1 MSSKATRSI
10 GARFYG
16 LLLYLYPTSF
26 RREYGESMQQLFDD
40 QRRAANGTGGHAM
53 LWLKTLR
60 DLLLSV
66 PAAHSDHPRTPSTG
80 VRFVWTLLVILGL
93 VFLLNAVVLPSIISR
108 SPSDG
113 VAAAVQTPDVGPA
126 GELRAIAQAG
136 AGVVSTMLVIGAFL
150 FAIRQ
155 RSAVNGAAAFVAG
168 AALTFVALAMSP
180 WLWMP
185 LDRYPV
191 AIAWALGIWPV
202 AAVAWAVLRVIGRR
216 KQELGDA

>member
-1 MSSKATRSI
+1 MSSKPPRSI

-26 RREYGESMQQLFDD
+26 RREYGEAMRQLFDD
-40 QRRAANGTGGHAM
+40 QRRAANGAGGHAM

-66 PAAHSDHPRTPSTG
+66 PAAHSDHRRTASTG

-93 VFLLNAVVLPSIISR
+93 VFLLNAVVLPSMISK

-113 VAAAVQTPDVGPA
+113 VAAAVERRVAGPA
-126 GELRAIAQAG
+126 GEFREVAQVG

-155 RSAVNGAAAFVAG
+155 RRAVNGAAAFVAG
-168 AALTFVALAMSP
+168 AALIFVSLAMSP
-180 WLWMP
+180 WLWLP

-202 AAVAWAVLRVIGRR
+202 AAVVWAVLRVTARR
-216 KQELGDA
+216 KQWLGGV

>member
-1 MSSKATRSI
+1 
-10 GARFYG
+10 

-40 QRRAANGTGGHAM
+40 QRRAANGAGGYAM

-66 PAAHSDHPRTPSTG
+66 PAAHSDQPRTASTG
-80 VRFVWTLLVILGL
+80 VRFVWTLIVILGL
-93 VFLLNAVVLPSIISR
+93 VFLLNAVVLPSMISR
-108 SPSDG
+108 LPSDG
-113 VAAAVQTPDVGPA
+113 VAAAVQTPNVGPA
-126 GELRAIAQAG
+126 GEFRALAQVA
-136 AGVVSTMLVIGAFL
+136 AGVVSTMLVVGAFL

-168 AALTFVALAMSP
+168 AALTFVALALNP
-180 WLWMP
+180 WLWVP

-202 AAVAWAVLRVIGRR
+202 AAVVWAVLRATGRR
-216 KQELGDA
+216 KPKLGGV